1 MNLRYRTILSPF
13 CPSWETLQH
22 YTWGKFRRDLVAGLT
37 VSVVEIPQAM
47 AYAVIAGVDPVYGI
61 YASII
66 QGVLGALLSSSEHL
80 TTGPTNTQSLL
91 IASSTTVVMRSAE
104 VPDPESYYLLLVF
117 TLTVM
122 KGFIQ
127 LMFWAFRFG
136 ELVQF
141 ISRSVLLGVASGAA
155 ILIVSGQMASFLGIS
170 RSSALT
176 EDPTLFGVARDI
188 IGLLPRLHEV
198 NPVAVLL
205 GLLTIGIT
213 VGARQINR
221 FIPGALIGVVL
232 SAGLVATFDLSVP
245 VLGKIQQGLPHF
257 QPPVLDIHVWQ
268 QLLPGA
274 LALALLGGIE
284 SVAIAKTIAARSGE
298 KIIPNQEF
306 FAQGFKN
313 AVTGFFQCIPGSASF
328 TRSALDYE
336 AGAATR
342 FAAVLNAIFVGI
354 IFLLF
359 ADYARFIPYAAL
371 GGVLFVVA
379 WGLLD
384 LKYFLRVYRADRSD
398 AVVFAVT
405 FLSTILLPLQYAVFI
420 GIFLN
425 IAFYLRTSSRLH
437 IAEMVQTDT
446 GAFFERPIYDKQSGE
461 RKVIFVQIEG
471 ELFFALADQLRDQLT
486 SIQRSSVRVVVIR
499 LKRCHSID
507 ATILDVLE
515 NFVKDMQ
522 KTRRH
527 VLLCGV
533 KPEIS
538 RVLRDYGLDRLIGP
552 VNIFPAEAGVF
563 SSARRALMR
572 ARIIVG
578 SSIDVSNIKVD
589 DEGEITYEI

>member
-1 MNLRYRTILSPF
+1 MTRRLQTFLSPF
-13 CPSWETLQH
+13 SPAWETLQH
-22 YTWGKFRRDLVAGLT
+22 YTWGKFRHDLVAGLT

-91 IASSTTVVMRSAE
+91 IASSAAVVMRSTE

-122 KGFIQ
+122 KGLIQ
-127 LMFWAFRFG
+127 LLFWAFRFG

-141 ISRSVLLGVASGAA
+141 ISRSVLLGLASGAA
-155 ILIVSGQMASFLGIS
+155 ILIVSGQMISFLGIPKS
-170 RSSALT
+170 PLSTESSA
-176 EDPTLFGVARDI
+176 LFGVAKDVMH
-188 IGLLPRLHEV
+188 LLPQLHEI
-198 NPVAVLL
+198 NPTAVVL
-205 GLLTIGIT
+205 GFLT
-213 VGARQINR
+213 VGVMVVARRINR
-221 FIPGALIGVVL
+221 FIPGALIAVVL
-232 SAGLVATFDLSVP
+232 SAGLVAGLGLSVP
-245 VLGKIQQGLPHF
+245 VLGEIRQGFPHF
-257 QPPVLDIHVWQ
+257 QLPVLDIHVWQ

-284 SVAIAKTIAARSGE
+284 SVAIAKTIATRSGE
-298 KIIPNQEF
+298 RIVPNQEF

-342 FAAVLNAIFVGI
+342 FAAVLNAIFVGVI
-354 IFLLF
+354 YFLL

-371 GGVLFVVA
+371 SGVLFVVA
-379 WGLLD
+379 WGLID
-384 LKYFLRVYRADRSD
+384 LRYFLRVYRADRSD
-398 AVVFAVT
+398 AVVFAAT
-405 FLSTILLPLQYAVFI
+405 FLSTILFPLQYAVFI

-437 IAEMVQTDT
+437 MAEMVQTDT
-446 GAFFERPIYDKQSGE
+446 GAFLERPIYDKQSGE
-461 RKVIFVQIEG
+461 QKVIFVQIEG

-486 SIQRSSVRVVVIR
+486 SIQRSGVRVVVIR

-515 NFVKDMQ
+515 NFVKDMKKNQ
-522 KTRRH
+522 RQ

-538 RVLRDYGLDRLIGP
+538 RVLYNYGLDKLIGRE
-552 VNIFPAEAGVF
+552 NIFPAETGVF
-563 SSARRALMR
+563 TSARRALMR
-572 ARIIVG
+572 ARTLVG
-578 SSIDVSNIKVD
+578 SSIDVSNIKID

>member
-1 MNLRYRTILSPF
+1 MRHSLRIILSPF
-13 CPSWETLQH
+13 SPAWETLQH

-37 VSVVEIPQAM
+37 VSVVEIPQSM

-91 IASSTTVVMRSAE
+91 IASSAAVVMRLAE

-122 KGFIQ
+122 KGLIQ
-127 LMFWAFRFG
+127 LLFWALRFG

-155 ILIVSGQMASFLGIS
+155 ILIVSGQVASFLGIPKS
-170 RSSALT
+170 AALT
-176 EDPTLFGVARDI
+176 DDRSLFGIAQDI
-188 IGLLPRLHEV
+188 VRLLPRLHEI
-198 NPVAVLL
+198 NFTAILL
-205 GLLTIGIT
+205 GLLTIGLT

-232 SAGLVATFDLSVP
+232 SAGLVAGLGLSVP
-245 VLGKIQQGLPHF
+245 VIGDIRPGFPHF
-257 QPPVLDIHVWQ
+257 QLPVLDIHVWQ

-274 LALALLGGIE
+274 LALTLLGGIE

-313 AVTGFFQCIPGSASF
+313 TVTGFFQCIPGSASF

-354 IFLLF
+354 IFLVF
-359 ADYARFIPYAAL
+359 AGYARFIPYAAL
-371 GGVLFVVA
+371 SGVLFVVA

-384 LKYFLRVYRADRSD
+384 LKYFLRIYQADRSD

-405 FLSTILLPLQYAVFI
+405 FLSTILLPLQYAVFV

-461 RKVIFVQIEG
+461 RKVIFIQIEG
-471 ELFFALADQLRDQLT
+471 DLFFALADQLRDQLS
-486 SIQRSSVRVVVIR
+486 SIQRSGVQVVIIR

-507 ATILDVLE
+507 ATILDVFE

-522 KTRRH
+522 KNRRH

-538 RVLRDYGLDRLIGP
+538 RALRHYGLDRLIGQD
-552 VNIFPAEAGVF
+552 NIFPAESGVF
-563 SSARRALMR
+563 TSARRALMR
-572 ARIIVG
+572 ARTLVG
-578 SSIDVSNIKVD
+578 SSIDISAIKVD